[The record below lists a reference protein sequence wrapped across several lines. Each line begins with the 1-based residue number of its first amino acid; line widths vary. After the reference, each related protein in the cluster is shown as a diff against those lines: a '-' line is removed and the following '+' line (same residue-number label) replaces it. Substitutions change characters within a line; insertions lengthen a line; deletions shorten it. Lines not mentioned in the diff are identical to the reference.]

1 MNRKTF
7 IDKLKD
13 MFNEVEQSVAP
24 LEAEVDNFI
33 DVTTIDGILL
43 RVKEEEIVEGVQV
56 FVVGEDGEE
65 VPAPE
70 GEHTIEDKVI
80 VTDSEGKVVEVKEI
94 EAPVDAPVDAP
105 VEETVEEVEAKR
117 LEVEAKRLEE
127 LEAEKLKAS
136 SDLEA
141 RLISLENSIAN
152 LSESMSA
159 IDGLSK
165 VVAEIAGL
173 PADKEIK
180 MSKADN
186 ADSKEKSNS
195 RADIL
200 KSFSKR

>member
-94 EAPVDAPVDAP
+94 EAPVEAPVDAPVDAP
-105 VEETVEEVEAKR
+105 VEETVE
-117 LEVEAKRLEE
+117 EVEAKRLEE

>member
-94 EAPVDAPVDAP
+94 EAPVDAP